1 MATAESAFADYTEAH
16 PAAAKAFGKSLGLPL
31 DDPARMAAVVPVVRI
46 TLTTGCGS
54 LTSADAR
61 VMIAFADSSGAV
73 VIPFGQLDDI
83 LDEAMR
89 VREEEAEFIESI
101 RTEDPTTGRLG
112 DVQ

>member
-1 MATAESAFADYTEAH
+1 
-16 PAAAKAFGKSLGLPL
+16 
-31 DDPARMAAVVPVVRI
+31 
-46 TLTTGCGS
+46 
-54 LTSADAR
+54 
-61 VMIAFADSSGAV
+61 MIAFADSSGAV

-89 VREEEAEFIESI
+89 VREEEAEFIEST